1 MSIIYSYPTVQPAA
15 DDLLIGTDV
24 GSDNATKSFTISSV
38 ASLVGEIASA
48 GTVNSV
54 QIATDAFLSAVG
66 GPITSSGTITIG
78 LTALG
83 TPSTNTFLRGDN
95 RWVTPT
101 VSAGIYAFNQNTQI
115 TDDIS
120 SINFR
125 GSGVVAS
132 SAPDG
137 SVTVQID
144 GDSGGVN
151 SITQGTGISVNQT
164 TGDVEIT
171 NTGVTRLTAG
181 SNITLS
187 ANTGN
192 VTISSSGGTGGVSIV
207 SAGTGLTL
215 QAGDSQSNP
224 TIAVDYA
231 GANNFIRLGENP
243 EVITADD
250 FMLFEDVVSGD
261 VKSTTLG
268 TIPTSALTLVQDTIN
283 TTVSNPFVV
292 KNNTDIYPSI
302 PTVFQVITLTQ
313 AEYTALST
321 TANPPGP
328 GYNSNTLYLI
338 GTGLAQVEKTLAITN
353 TINGTE
359 YTLGGDQAGLIKTG
373 AVGSDY
379 EFNTTVTP
387 NDNFT
392 FGNTL
397 VISDAA
403 GTYDTDGIVTTTISG
418 TVSAVDPGTCTANLF
433 DSQGNTTIVNGLTIK
448 DGAVENVNYEIT
460 STTNTISGT
469 CGTSSFTSDQFG
481 VAVSLVSGQNANQW
495 EIIGPDNL
503 TPIAV
508 GNGITYSPVGG
519 DLNGSTPVTCT
530 ITGTIKEKTYDLEY
544 NLTDTNTST
553 DYSIV
558 NSMGLNSTVNYST
571 NNAPG
576 VSTITGKYSDVWEIV
591 TTYRNNSGVQSSTTI
606 DPNTVD
612 FGNLSNGNTILS
624 NGTLSGGFTQGT
636 DIVLNQDLTSIT
648 AAIAGPAQFRLTAL
662 NQNVQDVDDNDGV
675 QNKGFTYASSVQYRV
690 NNGPLND
697 IAVSQTYILASEG
710 DLITLSYAEPAITPN
725 SGFYIEIPFSTN
737 INITDGTSNYVNQFT
752 AVADKSYDIAVTQ
765 TGGVTNRRGVS
776 GRSGTFVV
784 NESEACGLTL
794 QTINTFLSKP
804 SNPTAPATPW
814 VPEVGNYSYDSYYGF
829 NAFADGWYR
838 ANLTVTQGTGAL
850 PTNPGK
856 YQLLSNRV
864 NAASACP
871 AEGTAVFVLN
881 NDITGTSNGYSL
893 STTYTVTP
901 PGGSP
906 VTGPIPYTGAVTAVE
921 NSVITFTSTA
931 QAFGSYVWQSG
942 PTFTPASGIVT
953 ATIQA
958 NAQVTATALV
968 EGDIVSVAEGAVA
981 GPHPADYE
989 ACQDQAYETFIFY
1002 IGSSSGPEVG
1012 NVFYTNKN
1020 QGVLINPLAN
1030 GHYRFDNSDRN
1041 WFRIQDGAGTVS
1053 QVGTC
1058 PNP

>member
-54 QIATDAFLSAVG
+54 QIATDAFLQAVG

-125 GSGVVAS
+125 GAGVVAS

-144 GDSGGVN
+144 GDSGGVS
-151 SITQGTGISVNQT
+151 SITNGTGISVNQT

-187 ANTGN
+187 AQTGN
-192 VTISSSGGTGGVSIV
+192 VTISSSGGTGGVTIV
-207 SAGTGLTL
+207 NAGTGLTIESGT
-215 QAGDSQSNP
+215 AQSNP
-224 TIAVDYA
+224 TIGVDYT
-231 GANNFIRLGENP
+231 GINNFIRLGENA
-243 EVITADD
+243 EVATAND
-250 FMLFEDVVSGD
+250 FMLFEDVSTGD

-292 KNNTDIYPSI
+292 KNNTDVYPSI

-313 AEYTALST
+313 AEYDAIVTKD
-321 TANPPGP
+321 G
-328 GYNSNTLYLI
+328 NTLYLI
-338 GTGLAQVEKTLAITN
+338 GAGITQFTKTLAISN
-353 TINGTE
+353 SIVGTQ
-359 YTLGGDQAGLIKTG
+359 YTLGGDQVGATRTG
-373 AVGSDY
+373 AEGSAYD
-379 EFNTTVTP
+379 FVTTVTP
-387 NDNFT
+387 NSGYEFTSGPTINNASGIFDNT
-392 FGNTL
+392 
-397 VISDAA
+397 
-403 GTYDTDGIVTTTISG
+403 GTVTTTISG
-418 TVSAVDPGTCTANLF
+418 TVAAIDPGTCTANL
-433 DSQGNTTIVNGLTIK
+433 TIVNGLTIE
-448 DGAVENVNYEIT
+448 DGAVENTNYEIT

-469 CGTSSFTSDQFG
+469 CGTSFTSSNFG
-481 VAVSLVSGQNANQW
+481 VAVSLVAGQDPNQW
-495 EIIGPDNL
+495 EIINP
-503 TPIAV
+503 V
-508 GNGITYSPVGG
+508 YTYSPASGT
-519 DLNGSTPVTCT
+519 LNGSTPVTCT
-530 ITGTIKEKTYDLEY
+530 VTGTVREKSYTLQY
-544 NLTDTNTST
+544 NITDSNTGGVYAT
-553 DYSIV
+553 DYLI
-558 NSMGLNSTVNYST
+558 LNSNPS
-571 NNAPG
+571 G
-576 VSTITGKYSDVWEIV
+576 VSFNGGTAPLTQTILGKFSDTYNIV
-591 TTYRNNSGVQSSTTI
+591 TTYSNVAGSNNDTVISSVSEGTFSGKIISGITGTLGDSAPANV
-606 DPNTVD
+606 
-612 FGNLSNGNTILS
+612 ILS
-624 NGTLSGGFTQGT
+624 QTIASA
-636 DIVLNQDLTSIT
+636 TS
-648 AAIAGPAQFRLTAL
+648 AVAGPAQFRLTAL
-662 NQNVQDVDDNDGV
+662 TQSVQTVDDGDSV
-675 QNKGFTYASSVQYRV
+675 ENKGITYAPYAQYTI

-697 IAVSQTYILASEG
+697 ITTLNQYILVAEG
-710 DLITLSYAEPAITPN
+710 DVVALSYPDPTVATNQGYFVKA
-725 SGFYIEIPFSTN
+725 SFGTN
-737 INITDGTSNYVNQFT
+737 IPITDGTSTVFNSFT
-752 AVADKSYDIAVTQ
+752 AVADKSYDVTIEK
-765 TGGVTNRRGVS
+765 TGGVTNRRNVS
-776 GRSGTFVV
+776 GRSITFTAT
-784 NESEACGLTL
+784 ESEACSLAMV
-794 QTINTFLSKP
+794 TFNSYLSKP
-804 SNPTAPATPW
+804 STPLAPPTPW
-814 VPEVGNYSYDSYYGF
+814 VPEVNDYTWADDYAY

-838 ANLTVTQGTGAL
+838 ANLTVTQGGTL

-871 AEGTAVFVLN
+871 AEGTAVFVLTD
-881 NDITGTSNGYSL
+881 DITGTSSGYSL

-906 VTGPIPYTGAVTAVE
+906 GSSIPYSGAVTAVE
-921 NSVITFTSTA
+921 NSIITFTSTA
-931 QAFGSYVWQSG
+931 QAIGSYVWESG

-968 EGDIVSVAEGAVA
+968 EGNIVSVATGGITTA
-981 GPHPADYE
+981 HPADFE
-989 ACQDQAYETFIFY
+989 ACQDSQFSGIVFY
-1002 IGSSSGPEVG
+1002 IGSSSGPTVG
-1012 NVFYTNKN
+1012 DVFYTDKN

-1030 GHYRFDNSDRN
+1030 GYYRFDNPDGE
-1041 WFRIQDGAGTVS
+1041 WFRIQDSAGTVS

-1058 PNP
+1058 P